1 MLLVSMLRL
10 VHLVESEEHGSHRVE
25 TDTHAEIVALLVSY
39 GVDGN
44 PGILVFG
51 GSRTAEYTDSG
62 TAVAPQEAEYTD
74 SGTAVAPRE
83 AGYTDSGAAVAPREA
98 EYTDSGTPEGIDSG
112 IVGVSGS
119 SRAAEKAHSGSLL
132 SDSLPRCV
140 SLK

>member
-74 SGTAVAPRE
+74 SG
-83 AGYTDSGAAVAPREA
+83 AAVAPREA